1 MSNGLT
7 SAGSE
12 SYVNRLASAGSESY
26 VNTLWQQQLELMQ
39 KSVNAYQKMSNF
51 DMSNG
56 MIQNPYL
63 SYPGYNYADISPKN
77 VVGGKTPSNKS
88 SVKEEI
94 LGKPQFPI
102 GSTLQNHHSEQSSEI
117 HFAQHP
123 LTKLPPIHSLQHT
136 HETTVHWK
144 PTNENVTKTPNY
156 HYQPTFDL
164 SLEKQNLQFDQ
175 NNQDLSDIKHI
186 KSYHAHRPLDFK
198 TDDKDV
204 VGFSKG
210 QQKDICDQHPVD
222 FSTSQQKELPS
233 NFPMDFTKRQ
243 HELPSQYPIDFV
255 KGQQNKLPT
264 HFPMD
269 FGKGQQN
276 ELHSQFQMELV
287 KYPTDF
293 SKGQQNKLP
302 SPYPNDLSKGQQ
314 NKLPSQYP
322 MDFSKGQQN
331 TLPSQYPN
339 DLSKGQQ
346 NTLPHQ
352 YPNDLSKGQ
361 QNKLPSPYPNDLSKG
376 QQNKLPSQYP
386 MDFSKGQ
393 QNTLPSQYPMDFS
406 KGQQNTLPSQYPND
420 LSKGQQNK
428 LPYQY
433 PMDFSKGQQNTL
445 PSQYPNDFSKGQ
457 QNQIEIQSMMEF
469 SKRQHNDLD
478 SQLPVQFNKGQHN
491 YQLANST
498 SVDFRNTV
506 HPMSTKGN
514 NSQPYATDLSSQV
527 LTDFKDKQNAFFGR
541 SFSHERKK
549 TEGEMFK
556 QKQEATSKE
565 KQEKP
570 FYPADNY
577 LNGAFYNLP
586 PPNKEV
592 KKKKKTHSEQAT
604 STQEKITPNVK
615 GDNTNGQYP
624 YMQYPYLPNYYSDP
638 HMMKAL
644 IAHQKMYMDNAMEQ
658 HNQLKRKNPVLEEM
672 DKQKIKKTKKSGNK
686 MKKQGDTDKTVVHTQ
701 QAQFKN
707 KYLSTDMKKSL
718 KANSE
723 ALSLI
728 KNRVQEILN
737 TAASEMH
744 ANSHTEEKS
753 QKSDI
758 PSTASEIEMDVDFLD
773 AHESLLTSDTI
784 TDPCCGH
791 CEKLGMRYSPLCEEK
806 LKRSSAC
813 DIPNLICDNKDISFK
828 PSANTSTIDIEKS
841 TCIPHKKLEKCD
853 TDEVQGNI
861 TSDVYS
867 FSDEYSDMNTSR
879 LSLPLLSNT
888 KSNGISTSSVTSEQQ
903 NLNHSS
909 STINSVSKNT
919 DSVSSEHWQA
929 KIAFMPQTFLN
940 QNNLLPLSENS
951 TTQANLNQ
959 TNLLSK
965 ISNSITQVSSSVQ
978 PTSASQASSSQFNPF
993 INGLRKDLFSI
1004 THSRSECN
1012 TSNIPLAVVNTHS
1025 VETTSISTT
1034 LAKTLASSDGT
1045 CVTSVSSAASS
1056 NNSVFP
1062 STAVSSSIPACN
1074 VSEKLD
1080 DVTFKVPESAK
1091 YLPPI
1096 SAISRLE
1103 NNLSNE
1109 YFDRSFENEELNE
1122 KLDDLSELLDT
1133 TENSDDEKE
1142 NLFQNVASKSF
1153 EEVDNIL
1160 HNIKPNECLPE
1171 SGLEQLAW
1179 VADHIQKIKEK
1190 VTGEDDDITTR
1201 LKNNEK
1207 LEIPQCTCRGPGCKY
1222 KVMKLFVTYIHEMVH
1237 RL

>member
-1 MSNGLT
+1 MKRKLKFSCIFQNECRKLPMMSNGLT

-117 HFAQHP
+117 HYAQHP

-302 SPYPNDLSKGQQ
+302 SP
-314 NKLPSQYP
+314 
-322 MDFSKGQQN
+322 
-331 TLPSQYPN
+331 
-339 DLSKGQQ
+339 
-346 NTLPHQ
+346 
-352 YPNDLSKGQ
+352 
-361 QNKLPSPYPNDLSKG
+361 
-376 QQNKLPSQYP
+376 
-386 MDFSKGQ
+386 
-393 QNTLPSQYPMDFS
+393 
-406 KGQQNTLPSQYPND
+406 YPND

-701 QAQFKN
+701 QDQFKN

>member
-117 HFAQHP
+117 HYAQHP

-293 SKGQQNKLP
+293 
-302 SPYPNDLSKGQQ
+302 
-314 NKLPSQYP
+314 
-322 MDFSKGQQN
+322 
-331 TLPSQYPN
+331 
-339 DLSKGQQ
+339 
-346 NTLPHQ
+346 
-352 YPNDLSKGQ
+352 SKGQ

-701 QAQFKN
+701 QDQFKN

-959 TNLLSK
+959 INLLSK

>member
-1 MSNGLT
+1 MKRKLKFSCIFQNECRKLPMMSNGLT

-117 HFAQHP
+117 HYAQHP

-314 NKLPSQYP
+314 NK
-322 MDFSKGQQN
+322 
-331 TLPSQYPN
+331 
-339 DLSKGQQ
+339 
-346 NTLPHQ
+346 
-352 YPNDLSKGQ
+352 
-361 QNKLPSPYPNDLSKG
+361 
-376 QQNKLPSQYP
+376 
-386 MDFSKGQ
+386 
-393 QNTLPSQYPMDFS
+393 LPSQYPMDFS

-701 QAQFKN
+701 QDQFKN

-959 TNLLSK
+959 INLLSK

-1237 RL
+1237 CL

>member
-1 MSNGLT
+1 MKRKLKFSCIFQNECRKLPMMSNGLT

-117 HFAQHP
+117 HYAQHP

-314 NKLPSQYP
+314 NKLP
-322 MDFSKGQQN
+322 
-331 TLPSQYPN
+331 
-339 DLSKGQQ
+339 
-346 NTLPHQ
+346 
-352 YPNDLSKGQ
+352 
-361 QNKLPSPYPNDLSKG
+361 
-376 QQNKLPSQYP
+376 
-386 MDFSKGQ
+386 
-393 QNTLPSQYPMDFS
+393 
-406 KGQQNTLPSQYPND
+406 
-420 LSKGQQNK
+420 
-428 LPYQY
+428 YQY

-604 STQEKITPNVK
+604 STQEKITPNIK

-701 QAQFKN
+701 QDQFKN

>member
-1 MSNGLT
+1 MKRKLKFSCIFQNECRKLPMMSNGLT

-117 HFAQHP
+117 HYAQHP

-314 NKLPSQYP
+314 NKLPS
-322 MDFSKGQQN
+322 
-331 TLPSQYPN
+331 
-339 DLSKGQQ
+339 
-346 NTLPHQ
+346 
-352 YPNDLSKGQ
+352 
-361 QNKLPSPYPNDLSKG
+361 
-376 QQNKLPSQYP
+376 
-386 MDFSKGQ
+386 
-393 QNTLPSQYPMDFS
+393 
-406 KGQQNTLPSQYPND
+406 
-420 LSKGQQNK
+420 
-428 LPYQY
+428 QY

-701 QAQFKN
+701 QDQFKN

-1237 RL
+1237 CL

>member
-1 MSNGLT
+1 MKRKLKFSCIFQNECRKLPMMSNGLT

-117 HFAQHP
+117 HYAQHP

-293 SKGQQNKLP
+293 
-302 SPYPNDLSKGQQ
+302 
-314 NKLPSQYP
+314 
-322 MDFSKGQQN
+322 
-331 TLPSQYPN
+331 
-339 DLSKGQQ
+339 
-346 NTLPHQ
+346 
-352 YPNDLSKGQ
+352 SKGQ

-701 QAQFKN
+701 QDQFKN

>member
-117 HFAQHP
+117 HYAQHP

-314 NKLPSQYP
+314 NK
-322 MDFSKGQQN
+322 
-331 TLPSQYPN
+331 
-339 DLSKGQQ
+339 
-346 NTLPHQ
+346 
-352 YPNDLSKGQ
+352 
-361 QNKLPSPYPNDLSKG
+361 
-376 QQNKLPSQYP
+376 
-386 MDFSKGQ
+386 
-393 QNTLPSQYPMDFS
+393 LPSQYPMDFS

-701 QAQFKN
+701 QDQFKN

>member
-1 MSNGLT
+1 MKRKLKFSCIFQNECRKLPMMSNGLT

-117 HFAQHP
+117 HYAQHP

-314 NKLPSQYP
+314 NKLPS
-322 MDFSKGQQN
+322 
-331 TLPSQYPN
+331 
-339 DLSKGQQ
+339 
-346 NTLPHQ
+346 
-352 YPNDLSKGQ
+352 
-361 QNKLPSPYPNDLSKG
+361 
-376 QQNKLPSQYP
+376 
-386 MDFSKGQ
+386 
-393 QNTLPSQYPMDFS
+393 
-406 KGQQNTLPSQYPND
+406 
-420 LSKGQQNK
+420 
-428 LPYQY
+428 QY

-701 QAQFKN
+701 QDQFKN

>member
-1 MSNGLT
+1 MKRKLKFSCIFQNECRKLPMMSNGLT

-117 HFAQHP
+117 HYAQHP

-186 KSYHAHRPLDFK
+186 KSYHAHRTLDFK

-314 NKLPSQYP
+314 NKLPS
-322 MDFSKGQQN
+322 
-331 TLPSQYPN
+331 
-339 DLSKGQQ
+339 
-346 NTLPHQ
+346 
-352 YPNDLSKGQ
+352 
-361 QNKLPSPYPNDLSKG
+361 
-376 QQNKLPSQYP
+376 
-386 MDFSKGQ
+386 
-393 QNTLPSQYPMDFS
+393 
-406 KGQQNTLPSQYPND
+406 
-420 LSKGQQNK
+420 
-428 LPYQY
+428 QY

-672 DKQKIKKTKKSGNK
+672 DKQKIKKMKKSGNK

-701 QAQFKN
+701 QDQFKN